1 MKVNLSYIRLNGF
14 NEIYRDVNSR
24 SLCGEGLNARGV
36 HVSRTFTLNGDYI
49 IEVEKPCDREC
60 AFRKVS
66 KSSLSALVNLVPD
79 GSELV
84 VDI

>member
-1 MKVNLSYIRLNGF
+1 MKINLSYILLNGF
-14 NEIYRDVNSR
+14 NETYRDVNSR
-24 SLCGEGLNARGV
+24 SLCGEGLNARGI
-36 HVSRTFTLNGDYI
+36 HVTRTFTVNGDYL

-66 KSSLSALVNLVPD
+66 KSRLSSLVNLVPN
-79 GSELV
+79 GSELI